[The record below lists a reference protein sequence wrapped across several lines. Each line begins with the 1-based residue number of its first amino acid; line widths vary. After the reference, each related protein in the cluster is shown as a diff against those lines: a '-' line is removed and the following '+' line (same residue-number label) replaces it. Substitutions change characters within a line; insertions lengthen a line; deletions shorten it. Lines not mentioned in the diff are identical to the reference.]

1 MTPGTFLDPAALAI
15 VLGGTAAATVLRTPA
30 RDLARAIG
38 ALRTLPRR
46 RFDPEPLLAQIAA
59 QARIAQKLGVVA
71 LDRSVIAD
79 PDLAAAITAIVDGE
93 SPDSITAALERRRR
107 ARIERHRA
115 AADCWAGVA
124 EVAPAMGMVGT
135 LVGLVAMFARMTD
148 PAAIGAAM
156 AVALLATLYGALVA
170 NLIAAPIAARLR
182 IAGRAEADGRALL
195 AAPVAALAE
204 REAPR
209 RPVHHPIPPHHSGMA
224 A

>member
-15 VLGGTAAATVLRTPA
+15 VLGGTVAATVLRTPA
-30 RDLARAIG
+30 RDLARALA
-38 ALRTLPRR
+38 ALGTLARP
-46 RFDPEPLLAQIAA
+46 RFDPEPLLLQLAA
-59 QARIAQKLGVVA
+59 QGRIAQKLGVVA

-79 PDLAAAITAIVDGE
+79 PDLAAAIAGIVDGDA
-93 SPDSITAALERRRR
+93 PADVAAALERRRR

-135 LVGLVAMFARMTD
+135 LVGLVAMFARMSD
-148 PAAIGAAM
+148 AAAIGAAM
-156 AVALLATLYGALVA
+156 AVALLATLYGALLA
-170 NLIAAPIAARLR
+170 NLVAAPIAARLR
-182 IAGRAEADGRALL
+182 SAARAEAEGRALL
-195 AAPVAALAE
+195 AAPVAALAA

-209 RPVHHPIPPHHSGMA
+209 KPHPLPGIA